1 MTFADLVEI
10 KHPRP
15 WLRTLMHR
23 LGDCWGWSIY
33 VADGEH
39 WRRVAIRTV
48 GECLTEAEARGEL
61 ALNVLDCLS
70 MFHSQPRLSRAR
82 S

>member
-1 MTFADLVEI
+1 MTFAELVEI

-39 WRRVAIRTV
+39 WRRVAMRLA
-48 GECLTEAEARGEL
+48 GEGLTEAEARGEFAMRQRRDDGTL
-61 ALNVLDCLS
+61 
-70 MFHSQPRLSRAR
+70 
-82 S
+82 